1 MASSEDKLSAD
12 FTRVPVIDV
21 HKDNLNVH
29 LPGLLKAIE
38 ESSFVAIDCVR
49 LWLWYYDD
57 YWNDSYKLKK
67 RNFVIK
73 IKYFFHEN
81 KKKCIEYIGR
91 QAATPFGALKGAFNF
106 GF

>member
-1 MASSEDKLSAD
+1 MTSYEDKLSAD

-73 IKYFFHEN
+73 IKYFFQEN
-81 KKKCIEYIGR
+81 KKN
-91 QAATPFGALKGAFNF
+91 ASNF
-106 GF
+106 GS